1 MKSETSNNW
10 KPSEGELRRIQI
22 SPMPDESGDDTEQAI
37 VYQSP
42 TFRFAD
48 TAGRIFGSGSPP
60 PPSGSVPFHVMEG
73 GRPVKA
79 EVKLMVKTADVGKQ
93 AVEIRSIREFVDMP
107 SGQPHGPFSR
117 IFSSCS
123 PPPPASGSTSPSFSR
138 PSPSSSSSVS
148 PASTPSMSPKTPD
161 RRFKKS
167 RALPV
172 LKPASP
178 TPPPSPQPVVGKKAI
193 RSKRYRAAERTEC
206 ST

>member
-1 MKSETSNNW
+1 
-10 KPSEGELRRIQI
+10 
-22 SPMPDESGDDTEQAI
+22 MPDESGDDAEQAI

-48 TAGRIFGSGSPP
+48 TAGRIFASGSPP
-60 PPSGSVPFHVMEG
+60 PATGSVPFHALEG

-107 SGQPHGPFSR
+107 AGQAQGPFSR
-117 IFSSCS
+117 IFSSSSS
-123 PPPPASGSTSPSFSR
+123 PPPSGSTSPSFSSSI
-138 PSPSSSSSVS
+138 SPV
-148 PASTPSMSPKTPD
+148 STPSLSPKTPD
-161 RRFKKS
+161 RRFKKN

-178 TPPPSPQPVVGKKAI
+178 TPPSTPTVGKKANT
-193 RSKRYRAAERTEC
+193 YEEDGTDGMLAAE
-206 ST
+206 